1 MSATDGDEQRGE
13 ASFEVGVDPV
23 HRADYRNMVEEPWA
37 GTGGLSELLFSYFML
52 AIFISYVILLTW
64 LREGYFPQGILHGS
78 TGKWRIR
85 LCGLLV
91 PGNRPF
97 NHLCPVSRPYLPPG
111 CSI

>member
-1 MSATDGDEQRGE
+1 MLPVSGDGEGG
-13 ASFEVGVDPV
+13 VGRADVGADPV

-97 NHLCPVSRPYLPPG
+97 NHLCLVSRPYLPPG
-111 CSI
+111 YSR